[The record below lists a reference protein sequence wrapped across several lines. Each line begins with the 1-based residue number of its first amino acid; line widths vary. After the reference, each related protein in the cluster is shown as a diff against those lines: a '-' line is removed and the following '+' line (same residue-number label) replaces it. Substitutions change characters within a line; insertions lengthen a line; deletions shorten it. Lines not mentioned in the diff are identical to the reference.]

1 MEGTPL
7 MEPESRKPPTV
18 SVIIV
23 NYRGADDTIECL
35 NGIEQL
41 DWPTDQLEVIVVDNA
56 SGDDSLDKIR
66 SAAAPSVKVIA
77 ADANTGFAG
86 GCNRGVDE
94 ANNDYVAFI
103 NNDARP
109 DPQWL
114 ATAVPVLEGHG
125 SVGCVASK
133 VLDWEGK
140 AIDFGGAG
148 FTFYG
153 HGFKLHTGLLDND
166 HPDQEADVL
175 FPSGAA
181 MLMEREVFQEIGGFD
196 TRYFMLF
203 EDVDI
208 GVRLWVLG
216 YRVRYV
222 PESIVY
228 HKFHASMRG
237 IKSWRE
243 HYLLERNALF
253 TMFKNYD
260 DQNLAALLGPAVVLA
275 ALRGVVLG
283 GDDPDFLDL
292 ARSHDLEERDVVEVH
307 GHTAAAALAL
317 ASFAEALPDL
327 LPARREIQSRRTRSD
342 REVFAL
348 FRRPLRPNIEDP
360 RFVGP
365 FNTALDA
372 FGVNKL
378 FGKRSRIVVATGD
391 TLSPTMAGPAIR
403 AWEIARAL
411 APEHEVKLVST
422 TEASGLTDPDL
433 EISKVGAPELA
444 ILESWCDI
452 LIFQGYLMEEY
463 PFLKYS
469 NKVMVVDVYDPFH
482 LEQLEQARDLTRK
495 HRRQVVLGATRV
507 LNDQLARGDLF
518 MCASEKQR
526 DFWLGQLS
534 GMGRINPLT
543 YDAGETLRGLVTVV
557 PFGVADAP
565 PRHTR
570 PVLKGVV
577 PGIGPNDKVILWGG
591 GVYNWLDP
599 ITLIRAIDKLRS
611 RVDDVRLFFLGLRHP
626 NPNVPEMRMAAETR
640 RLAEDLGLVGTHV
653 FFNEG
658 WVEYAQRQD
667 YLLESDVGVSTHLEH
682 IETEFSFRTRILDY
696 LWASL
701 PVVATSGDSLAE
713 LIETR
718 DLGLTVTA
726 GDVDGLEA
734 ALHRVLTDDAFNAR
748 CRENAIAVASEMRWS
763 NVLAPLVEF
772 CQEPHRAAD
781 LLDPKMAELL
791 GVTANTRRAAL
802 RRVLRRDASVAITY
816 VRRGD
821 FRTFVRAI
829 RRRLDR
835 LSRI

>member
-7 MEPESRKPPTV
+7 MEPESPKAPTV
-18 SVIIV
+18 SVILV
-23 NYRGADDTIECL
+23 NYRGADDTIEAL
-35 NGIEQL
+35 KGIEHL
-41 DWPTDQLEVIVVDNA
+41 DWPTDRLEVIVVDNA
-56 SGDDSLDKIR
+56 SGDDSLGKIR
-66 SAAAPSVKVIA
+66 AAAASSVKLIA
-77 ADANTGFAG
+77 LDTNTGFAG

-94 ANNDYVAFI
+94 ASGDYVAFI

-109 DPQWL
+109 DPRWL
-114 ATAVPVLEGHG
+114 SAAVPVLEAHG

-140 AIDFGGAG
+140 TIDYGGSALA
-148 FTFYG
+148 FYG
-153 HGFKLHTGLLDND
+153 HGFKLHTGESDSD
-166 HPDQEADVL
+166 RPDQESDVL

-181 MLMEREVFQEIGGFD
+181 MVMERDLFLDVGGFD
-196 TRYFMLF
+196 SRYFMFF
-203 EDVDI
+203 EDVDL

-222 PESIVY
+222 PDSIVY

-237 IKSWRE
+237 VKTWRE
-243 HYLLERNALF
+243 HFLLERNALF

-260 DQNLAALLGPAVVLA
+260 DQNLAALFGPAVVLA
-275 ALRGVVLG
+275 ALRGAVLG
-283 GDDPDFLDL
+283 GDTAELLDL
-292 ARSHDLEERDVVEVH
+292 ALAPELDDRDVVEVH
-307 GHTAAAALAL
+307 GHTATAALAL
-317 ASFAEALPDL
+317 ASFAEALPEL
-327 LPARREIQSRRTRSD
+327 VAARREIQSRRTRPD

-348 FRRPLRPNIEDP
+348 FRLPLRPNIEDP

-365 FNTALDA
+365 FNAALDA

-411 APEHEVKLVST
+411 APEHEVRLVST
-422 TEASGLTDPDL
+422 TEAVGLSDPDL
-433 EISKVGAPELA
+433 QISKVGAPELA
-444 ILESWCDI
+444 ILEDWCDI
-452 LIFQGYLMEEY
+452 FIFQGYLMEEY

-469 NKVMVVDVYDPFH
+469 KKVMVVDVYDPFH

-495 HRRQVVLGATRV
+495 KRRQVVLGATRV

-526 DFWLGQLS
+526 DFWLGQLA

-557 PFGVADAP
+557 PFGVSDAP

-577 PGIGPNDKVILWGG
+577 SGIGPDDKVILWGG

-599 ITLIRAIDKLRS
+599 LTLIRAIDKLRS

-626 NPNVPEMRMAAETR
+626 NPNVPEMRMATQTR

-658 WVEYAQRQD
+658 WVEYAERQD

-713 LIETR
+713 LIEAR
-718 DLGLTVTA
+718 ELGLTVTA

-734 ALHRVLTDDAFNAR
+734 ALHRVLTDEPFNAR
-748 CRENAIAVASEMRWS
+748 CRENARTVTEEMRWS
-763 NVLAPLVEF
+763 TVLEPLVEF
-772 CQEPHRAAD
+772 CREPHRAAD

-791 GVTANTRRAAL
+791 GITANTRRARL
-802 RRVLRRDASVAITY
+802 RRVLRRQASVAITY
-816 VRRGD
+816 IRRGE
-821 FRTFVRAI
+821 FRTLVRAV

>member
-1 MEGTPL
+1 MEGTL
-7 MEPESRKPPTV
+7 MEPESPKAPTV
-18 SVIIV
+18 SVILV
-23 NYRGADDTIECL
+23 NYRGAEDTIESL
-35 NGIEQL
+35 QGIEQL
-41 DWPTDQLEVIVVDNA
+41 DWPTDRLEVIVVDNA
-56 SGDDSLDKIR
+56 SGDGSLERIR
-66 SAAAPSVKVIA
+66 TTADPSVKFIA
-77 ADANTGFAG
+77 LDTNTGFAG

-94 ANNDYVAFI
+94 ASGDYVAFI

-109 DPQWL
+109 EPRWL
-114 ATAVPVLEGHG
+114 SAAIPVLEAHG

-140 AIDFGGAG
+140 TIDYAG
-148 FTFYG
+148 SGLAFYG
-153 HGFKLHTGLLDND
+153 HGFKLHTGETDTD
-166 HPDQEADVL
+166 RPDQEADVL

-181 MLMEREVFQEIGGFD
+181 MVMPRDLFLDVGGFD
-196 TRYFMLF
+196 TRYFMFF
-203 EDVDI
+203 EDVDL

-222 PESIVY
+222 PDSIVY
-228 HKFHASMRG
+228 HKFHASMQG
-237 IKSWRE
+237 VKTWRE

-260 DQNLAALLGPAVVLA
+260 DQNLAALFGPAVVLA
-275 ALRGVVLG
+275 ALRGAVL
-283 GDDPDFLDL
+283 DVLDL
-292 ARSHDLEERDVVEVH
+292 AQGPELDDREVVEMH

-317 ASFAEALPDL
+317 AAFAEALPEL
-327 LPARREIQSRRTRSD
+327 AASRQEIQSRRTRTD

-348 FRRPLRPNIEDP
+348 FQQPLRPNIEDS

-365 FNTALDA
+365 FNTALEA
-372 FGVNKL
+372 FGVNKV
-378 FGKRSRIVVATGD
+378 FGKRSRVVVATGD

-411 APEHEVKLVST
+411 APEHEVRLVST
-422 TEASGLTDPDL
+422 TEAVGLSYPDL
-433 EISKVGAPELA
+433 QISKAGAPELA
-444 ILESWCDI
+444 ILEGWCDI

-463 PFLKYS
+463 PFLRYS
-469 NKVMVVDVYDPFH
+469 NKIMIVDVYDPFH

-495 HRRQVVLGATRV
+495 KRRQVVLGATRV
-507 LNDQLARGDLF
+507 LNDQLGRGDLF

-526 DFWLGQLS
+526 DFWLGQLAA
-534 GMGRINPLT
+534 MGRINPLT

-557 PFGVADAP
+557 PFGVSDAP
-565 PRHTR
+565 PRHTHS
-570 PVLKGVV
+570 VLKGVV
-577 PGIGPNDKVILWGG
+577 PGIGPDDKVVLWGG

-599 ITLIRAIDKLRS
+599 LTLIRAIDKLRS

-626 NPNVPEMRMAAETR
+626 NPNVPEMRMATEAR

-658 WVEYAQRQD
+658 WVDYAERQD

-713 LIETR
+713 LITAR

-734 ALHRVLTDDAFNAR
+734 ALHRTLTDASFNAR
-748 CRENAIAVASEMRWS
+748 CRENAQAVTDEMRWS
-763 NVLAPLVEF
+763 KVLEPLVEF
-772 CQEPHRAAD
+772 CREPHRAAD

-791 GVTANTRRAAL
+791 GITANTRRAAI
-802 RRVLRRDASVAITY
+802 RRVLRREASVAITY

-821 FRTFVRAI
+821 FRTFGRAV